1 MNYDYRPPTL
11 TAIHNYNLR
20 NQGWPTSL
28 ICAAQDDGD
37 KITDKIDPVVHT
49 KNIINV
55 YPSNS
60 DIIHQSLLTTA
71 KQVYAVGTYYPG
83 NLEKNYFGNTPAPRG
98 HFILNAF
105 DRNRITVSG
114 ITNIYDANRDKDTD
128 RPVAV
133 DFYAGRVFYFM
144 PNGRVLFSQQLTDIA
159 KAGNCYQENDPTAA
173 EISDLLATDGGT
185 IDIYEIGEI
194 LESAVMDRELVVFA
208 DNGVWAISGGANAAF
223 TASDFEVRKITQI
236 GAIGK
241 ETVVLAEDVI
251 FYFGRGGIYRISRN
265 QYTGLLEST
274 NISETTIQTLYFE
287 IPEIARRY
295 SHGYYDPGSR
305 KILWLYSDSANYDG
319 VTNRRKYTKALIL
332 DAITGAFSKY
342 SFPEDSTY
350 PYVVGLIRKE
360 SVGTDTVQYDIM
372 EGEYDYILDGTDS
385 IVQDVR
391 VPAFGDLRLKVLT
404 IVPTDTDENMF
415 TISEFKDRTFT
426 DWVSFDDVGVDY
438 DSFIETGV
446 DILGDPIVVKFGNWL
461 YAFFER
467 TETAY
472 IDEENF
478 DYPSSCYYIAKWHWS
493 DHAYSGKISDP
504 EQLYKFKRMYI
515 SDETDQ
521 FSYGFNVLESRSNL
535 RGNGRA
541 VSIRFYSESGKDFRL
556 LGWAI
561 PFTGVTSP

>member
-1 MNYDYRPPTL
+1 MNYDTRPSTL
-11 TAIHNYNLR
+11 TAVHNYNLR

-28 ICAAQDDGD
+28 VCAAQDDGD
-37 KITDKIDPVVHT
+37 KITGKTDPVTHT
-49 KNIINV
+49 KNILNV
-55 YPSNS
+55 YPSNA
-60 DIIHQSLLTTA
+60 DIINQSLLTTA
-71 KQVYAVGTYYPG
+71 KQVWAVGTYWPG

-114 ITNIYDANRDKDTD
+114 ITNIYDAKRDKDTD

-133 DFYAGRVFYFM
+133 DFFAGRVFYFM
-144 PNGRVLFSQQLTDIA
+144 PNGRVLFSQQLTDIG

-208 DNGVWAISGGANAAF
+208 DNGVWAISGGASAAF
-223 TASDFEVRKITQI
+223 TASDFEVRKITHI
-236 GAIGK
+236 GSIGK
-241 ETVVLAEDVI
+241 ESVVLAEDVI
-251 FYFGRGGIYRISRN
+251 YYFGRGGIYRISRN

-274 NISETTIQTLYFE
+274 NISETTIQTFYFE

-295 SHGYYDPGSR
+295 THGYYDQGSR
-305 KILWLYSDSANYDG
+305 KILWLYSDRDDYDG
-319 VTNRRKYTKALIL
+319 VNDRRRYTKALIL
-332 DAITGAFSKY
+332 DVITGAFSTY
-342 SFPEDSTY
+342 SFPEGTEH
-350 PYVVGLIRKE
+350 PYIVGLIRKE
-360 SVGTDTVQYDIM
+360 AVGTDIQQEDIV
-372 EGEYDYILDGTDS
+372 LGTDQ
-385 IVQDVR
+385 IIVGTDDVVQDIR
-391 VPAFGDLRLKVLT
+391 VPAFGDLRLKILT
-404 IVPTDTDENMF
+404 IVPTDTDEYRF
-415 TISEFKDRTFT
+415 TISEFRDRTFK
-426 DWVSFDDVGVDY
+426 DWLTFDDVGVDY
-438 DSFIETGV
+438 DSYLETGV

-472 IDEENF
+472 ADEENF
-478 DYPSSCYYIAKWHWS
+478 DYPSSCFYRVKWHWS
-493 DHAYSGKISDP
+493 DSPTSGRWSDP
-504 EQLYKFKRMYI
+504 EQLYKFKQLYV
-515 SDETDQ
+515 SDETDT
-521 FSYGFNVLESRSNL
+521 FNYGYNILEARSNL

-541 VSIRFYSESGKDFRL
+541 LSIRFYSESGKDFRL